1 MIRRLAMIGA
11 VWCAA
16 AAQAQA
22 AEPFQGFNLGG
33 KAINPVCLQ
42 KMAPWASD
50 NGIIVRSIVL
60 ETCQDSNWAFNDQPV
75 QVAGDTV
82 STVIEDEP
90 FSYQVLGKTTS
101 GVFVLKQTGNE
112 IYAYRIDVVAT
123 KPDLLAPATR
133 PVHVLT
139 VLGESFVPC
148 LQSAVVQGDK
158 LVVKK
163 QVSDMNASRA
173 EQCKTK
179 VQTVQ
184 YPIAP

>member
-1 MIRRLAMIGA
+1 MIRHLAVIG
-11 VWCAA
+11 VLWAA
-16 AAQAQA
+16 MTQAQ
-22 AEPFQGFNLGG
+22 AEPFQGFNLEG

-42 KMAPWASD
+42 KMAPWISD

-82 STVIEDEP
+82 STVIEGEP

-112 IYAYRIDVVAT
+112 IYAYRIDVVAA
-123 KPDLLAPATR
+123 KPDLLAPATQQ
-133 PVHVLT
+133 VHVLT
-139 VLGESFVPC
+139 VLSQSFVPC

-173 EQCKTK
+173 EQCKSRI
-179 VQTVQ
+179 QTMQ

>member
-1 MIRRLAMIGA
+1 MISRFALIGA
-11 VWCAA
+11 ILLGAA
-16 AAQAQA
+16 SQAQA
-22 AEPFQGFNLGG
+22 AQPFQGFNLGG

-42 KMAPWASD
+42 KMVPLMSD

-75 QVAGDTV
+75 QVEGDTV

-90 FSYQVLGKTTS
+90 FSYQVLGKTPA
-101 GVFVLKQTGNE
+101 GVFVLRQTGNE
-112 IYAYRIDVVAT
+112 IYAYRIDVVAA
-123 KPDLLAPATR
+123 KPDLLAPATQQ
-133 PVHVLT
+133 VHVLT
-139 VLGESFVPC
+139 VLSQSFVPC